1 MHHDH
6 QSLRGAAVHP
16 YLLHLRPRASKKK
29 KKKSIDPL
37 NMPQPLLTVRL
48 SLVIIFSA
56 LLPLSDG
63 QIGAEKNKKNQ
74 QPFICEQMVHQGAGG
89 VTWREERLQDRQW
102 KIWLFF

>member
-1 MHHDH
+1 
-6 QSLRGAAVHP
+6 
-16 YLLHLRPRASKKK
+16 
-29 KKKSIDPL
+29 
-37 NMPQPLLTVRL
+37 MPQPLLTVRL

-102 KIWLFF
+102 KI